1 MTSSRTWKM
10 SLVLESPG
18 ICSAMMQTQTLQ
30 YARPHTSF
38 VLKQFL
44 CYSFTTCDS
53 DEHILQYECCYH
65 TIYMVSN
72 CCLSLYL
79 NIAGLPQGPGKCFWV
94 HGKVLEFFVTKRVGT
109 LFMDDVI
116 FAGSS
121 WPDPCSPTAQR

>member
-1 MTSSRTWKM
+1 M

-65 TIYMVSN
+65 TIYIWLVTAV
-72 CCLSLYL
+72 CLY
-79 NIAGLPQGPGKCFWV
+79 I
-94 HGKVLEFFVTKRVGT
+94 
-109 LFMDDVI
+109 
-116 FAGSS
+116 
-121 WPDPCSPTAQR
+121 